1 MPAAKYKVLAVGPQ
15 VAATATAPV
24 YVTIA
29 GVGKK
34 ALPGQPYIVANE
46 LVCSNIAR
54 ALLLP
59 CPPGA
64 LMESGDD
71 TYFFSLDFN
80 LAGQSLPSVT
90 PATIV
95 QDFPALSCGI
105 IVCAKA
111 ARFIGER
118 EDGTIDARKLGNK
131 FTFPNVYTQWRT
143 YWKRE
148 MNAGVEKLAQAKTA
162 NYFVELGGEV
172 NEAGGDSAD
181 EVCTFLCHLLVGGG
195 ALDAYRWNVDEDGNV
210 TLAAEIATTLDR
222 LQLLANERESFAR
235 HPVVKEQ
242 PVSGH
247 HVTHTPSFSQR
258 NGRLYV
264 FDHIDLNGTRPTK
277 IKERAGLLGY
287 MFSDIRAAEND
298 LQAYSLVRPSADN
311 GSDAIDYAKKVLGSE
326 SSIVNWLDENARD
339 AFLEERRKVADA
351 A

>member
-1 MPAAKYKVLAVGPQ
+1 MPGAKYKVMAVGPQ
-15 VAATATAPV
+15 IAATATAPV
-24 YVTIA
+24 FVSIA
-29 GVGKK
+29 GVAKK
-34 ALPGQPYIVANE
+34 VLPNQPFIVANE
-46 LVCSNIAR
+46 LVCCNIAR

-64 LMESGDD
+64 LMESGND

-80 LAGQSLPSVT
+80 LAGQALPRVS
-90 PATIV
+90 PAAIV
-95 QDFPALSCGI
+95 QIFPDL
-105 IVCAKA
+105 
-111 ARFIGER
+111 
-118 EDGTIDARKLGNK
+118 
-131 FTFPNVYTQWRT
+131 
-143 YWKRE
+143 
-148 MNAGVEKLAQAKTA
+148 
-162 NYFVELGGEV
+162 
-172 NEAGGDSAD
+172 
-181 EVCTFLCHLLVGGG
+181 CTFLFHLLVGGG

-222 LQLLANERESFAR
+222 LQLLANERELFAR
-235 HPVVKEQ
+235 HPVVKER

-311 GSDAIDYAKKVLGSE
+311 GSDAVDYAKKVLGSE
-326 SSIVNWLDENARD
+326 SSIVNWLDENARG